1 MDFQVFT
8 VRAKKLFEKAPNHLL
23 RRSSQAAAILIMI
36 TAAWQFAG
44 FIEAMKSEAV
54 VSSAYRPPVVESF
67 LPIAAITALR
77 AGLHTGVFD
86 TVHPAGLVILLATLA
101 TALLFRRALCS
112 WLCPIGSL
120 SEFLG
125 ALGARWKLSLAIP
138 RWLDY
143 TLLALKYALFV
154 WIFKLFFLMDGE
166 AALSFTRLPYYAV
179 SDVKMFELF
188 SKIGLVGAGV
198 AGSLALVSVFVKSF
212 WCRYLCPYGALQG
225 VLGLISP
232 FTLKKDPALCNSC
245 GLCSKACPNRVN
257 VAASK
262 SLVISPE
269 CMGCTDCVTA
279 CPKKGALTLGLLGR
293 KSVRPLLF
301 GLAFLALFF
310 GAVGVAKYTGHWDSA
325 LSLGDYRSLYRMMG
339 PK

>member
-1 MDFQVFT
+1 MDFF
-8 VRAKKLFEKAPNHLL
+8 AFSKKKAANIRKSPALYL
-23 RRSSQAAAILIMI
+23 RRAAQTVSVLIMVL
-36 TAAWQFAG
+36 AAWQFSG
-44 FIEAMKSEAV
+44 FIDV
-54 VSSAYRPPVVESF
+54 LRNGGGVSSAYRPPVVEGF

-77 AGLHTGVFD
+77 AGIHTGVFD

-125 ALGARWKLSLAIP
+125 ALGARWKLSLSVP
-138 RWLDY
+138 KWLDY
-143 TLLALKYALFV
+143 SLLAMKYGLFI

-188 SKIGLVGAGV
+188 SNIGVIGAGF
-198 AGSLALVSVFVKSF
+198 AGSLALASVFVKSF

-225 VLGLISP
+225 VLGLLSP
-232 FTLKKDPALCNSC
+232 FTLKKDAALCNSC
-245 GLCSKACPNRVN
+245 GLCSRACPNRVD
-257 VAASK
+257 VAGAK
-262 SLVISPE
+262 SPVISPE

-279 CPKKGALTLGLLGR
+279 CPKKGALTLRFPGF
-293 KSVRPLLF
+293 KSVRPLVF

-310 GAVGVAKYTGHWDSA
+310 GAVGVAKCTGRWDSS
-325 LSLGDYRSLYRMMG
+325 LTLGDYRSLYRMMG
-339 PK
+339 R